1 MFNNSRIFIS
11 GATGSWGKTLIK
23 ILLADHTVKQ
33 IVCFSRGELA
43 QVLLKREIN
52 DPRLK
57 FVIGDIRDLHA
68 VKMATQGIDYIFHL
82 AALKHVP
89 ICEDQPDEVIK
100 TNVVGT
106 QNIISAAIKNQV
118 QKVINVSSDKACE
131 PINMYGMTKAIGE
144 RLILQANNLSLHTRF
159 VCIRGGNVM
168 GSSGSVIPFFIEQI
182 NAGGPITI
190 TDLRMTRFFLTLEE
204 AITLL
209 FEASEASIGGEM
221 FVMRMPAGSVKSL
234 ATILMNRYGNV
245 PIIETGIRPGEKLE
259 EVLVSSHESYRTRCW
274 NSNYYV
280 ILPPDADQKLLS
292 KYSGLSKFPYI
303 EYSSNTI
310 VLTDTELENELIKG
324 GFI

>member
-11 GATGSWGKTLIK
+11 GATGSWGRTLIK
-23 ILLADHTVKQ
+23 MLLANHDVKE

-52 DPRLK
+52 DKRLR
-57 FVIGDIRDLHA
+57 FIIGDVRDLHA
-68 VKMATQGIDYIFHL
+68 VTLATKGIDYIFHL

-100 TNVVGT
+100 TNILGT
-106 QNIISAAIKNQV
+106 QNIISAAIQNQII
-118 QKVINVSSDKACE
+118 KVINVSSDKACE
-131 PINMYGMTKAIGE
+131 PVNMYGMTKAIGE
-144 RLILQANNLSLHTRF
+144 RLILQANNLSIHTRF

-182 NAGGPITI
+182 KNGGPITI
-190 TDLRMTRFFLTLEE
+190 TDKKMTRFFLTLEE

-209 FEASEASIGGEM
+209 FEAVEVSVGGEM
-221 FVMRMPAGSVKSL
+221 FVMRMPAGSVSSL
-234 ATILMNRYGNV
+234 ASILMSRYGTV
-245 PIIETGIRPGEKLE
+245 PVIETGIRPGEKLE

-280 ILPPDADQKLLS
+280 ILPPDADSILQL
-292 KYSGLSKFPYI
+292 KYHSLPAFPYT

-310 VLTDTELENELIKG
+310 VLTDRELGNELIKG
-324 GFI
+324 KFV